1 MGLLQR
7 SVTAGVLIVYI
18 LMLRRFAFRRLSKRV
33 FAVLWKVAVLRL
45 LLPFSFQVE
54 SAFFNALFGK
64 NGSLIMLEGH
74 GGGRNMEAGAEVP
87 RISSFFLRNAG
98 LIYFLGVALLALL
111 FALGYA
117 RLCFLLREAI
127 PVSVFGDIGM
137 NVKKNCGG
145 LTGRVRIV
153 AMDRIKTPMTY
164 GVLRP
169 RIVLPKSMDWKN
181 EDMLSAVFRHE
192 MIHIKS
198 MDNLWKLLAIA
209 ALCLHWFNPLVLV
222 LYFLLNKD
230 IELACDEGVISAINE
245 NERQKYAMTLV
256 TLAENCALPDSVICS
271 GFGKSAV
278 SERIR
283 EIMNYKK
290 MTKVGSFCAALVLL
304 GSAIV
309 FVSAKENGAE
319 SAPSASVTV
328 TEESMGDPKDRDC
341 VTVYFNVDITE
352 ERKEEIGNELLA
364 IDGVTGVGYT
374 SAEEAWEVFAKEYLS
389 EDIVLSFGGEN
400 PLKDSANYTVY
411 FSEIKEEAVRAIEGI
426 EGVRRVVRE

>member
-7 SVTAGVLIVYI
+7 SITAGILIVYI

-33 FAVLWKVAVLRL
+33 FAILWKVAVVRL

-64 NGSLIMLEGH
+64 NGSLIMLEGQ
-74 GGGRNMEAGAEVP
+74 GGGRNMAAGAEVP
-87 RISSFFLRNAG
+87 RISSFFFQNAV
-98 LIYFLGVALLALL
+98 IVYFLGAALLALF

-127 PVSVFGDIGM
+127 PVGVFGDTGM
-137 NVKKNCGG
+137 DVEKNCKG
-145 LTGRVRIV
+145 LTGKVRIV
-153 AMDRIKTPMTY
+153 VMDRIKTPMTY
-164 GVLRP
+164 GILRP

-181 EDMLSAVFRHE
+181 EDMLFAVFRHE
-192 MIHIKS
+192 LTHIKS

-230 IELACDEGVISAINE
+230 IELACDESVISAMNE

-256 TLAENCALPDSVICS
+256 VLAENCALSDALCS

-290 MTKVGSFCAALVLL
+290 MTKIGSFCAALVLL
-304 GSAIV
+304 GSTIV
-309 FVSAKENGAE
+309 FVSAKEIEAE
-319 SAPSASVTV
+319 SAPHNSITV
-328 TEESMGDPKDRDC
+328 MEESMGDHEDEDC
-341 VTVYFNVDITE
+341 ATVYFDAGITE

-374 SAEEAWEVFAKEYLS
+374 SADEAWEVFVKEYLS
-389 EDIVLSFGGEN
+389 EDIVLCFGGEN

-411 FSEIKEEAVRAIEGI
+411 FSDIDEAAIRAIEGM